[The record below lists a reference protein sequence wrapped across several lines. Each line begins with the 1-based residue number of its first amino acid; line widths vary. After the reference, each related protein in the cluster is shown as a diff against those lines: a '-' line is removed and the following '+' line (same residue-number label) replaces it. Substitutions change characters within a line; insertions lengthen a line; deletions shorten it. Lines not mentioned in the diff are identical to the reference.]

1 MIVISDSNII
11 FSCFYAPK
19 GVVATILNEKKSK
32 IQLIAPSYLLEEVME
47 HLPSLM
53 KNTNRTEK
61 QALDF
66 LKNIIK
72 NITFYSKKD
81 ILKKYG
87 DKAEKIVS
95 DIDIDDA
102 PFVALHLQEGH
113 KIWTGDKILINGLK
127 EKGYDI
133 CITTEELKKYL
144 YKKE

>member
-11 FSCFYAPK
+11 FSCFYAPN

-133 CITTEELKKYL
+133 CITTEELKRYL

>member
-72 NITFYSKKD
+72 NIT
-81 ILKKYG
+81 
-87 DKAEKIVS
+87 
-95 DIDIDDA
+95 
-102 PFVALHLQEGH
+102 
-113 KIWTGDKILINGLK
+113 
-127 EKGYDI
+127 
-133 CITTEELKKYL
+133 EEVWR
-144 YKKE
+144 